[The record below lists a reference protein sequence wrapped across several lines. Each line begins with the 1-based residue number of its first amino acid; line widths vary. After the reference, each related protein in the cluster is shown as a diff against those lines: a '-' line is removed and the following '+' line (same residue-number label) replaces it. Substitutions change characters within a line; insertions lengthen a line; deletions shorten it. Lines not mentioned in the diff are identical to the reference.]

1 MTDAEHHVGE
11 EAAMEAFRAL
21 VERLEEL
28 DEEIAA
34 TRLHAAKL
42 QAVREDVERRIA
54 ALASSRPRSRAR
66 APQQSPMS

>member
-1 MTDAEHHVGE
+1 MTDAGHPLGE

-28 DEEIAA
+28 DEEITA

-54 ALASSRPRSRAR
+54 ALASSRS
-66 APQQSPMS
+66 MS